1 MRATSF
7 AALLA
12 ALAACAAP
20 AQPPARDHYNPDAL
34 HAAAIERIR
43 VGEVEAACILLRRAA
58 RLAPHDA
65 RIERTLRDLESGVT
79 AVPAPPE
86 PITPPPSSPQPTP
99 PAPSPPA
106 SPLAVPAEPPPPW
119 PPR

>member
-1 MRATSF
+1 MRAIAL

-12 ALAACAAP
+12 ALAACAVP
-20 AQPPARDHYNPDAL
+20 AQPPARDHYNPDSL

-58 RLAPHDA
+58 RLAPHDT

-79 AVPAPPE
+79 TV
-86 PITPPPSSPQPTP
+86 
-99 PAPSPPA
+99 
-106 SPLAVPAEPPPPW
+106 PPPPW
-119 PPR
+119 PLR

>member
-12 ALAACAAP
+12 TLAACAAL
-20 AQPPARDHYNPDAL
+20 PPARDHYNPDAL
-34 HAAAIERIR
+34 HAAALERMR

-58 RLAPHDA
+58 RLAPHDT

-79 AVPAPPE
+79 TV
-86 PITPPPSSPQPTP
+86 PQPP
-99 PAPSPPA
+99 G
-106 SPLAVPAEPPPPW
+106 

>member
-1 MRATSF
+1 MRATF

-12 ALAACAAP
+12 TLAACAAP
-20 AQPPARDHYNPDAL
+20 PPARDHYNPDAL
-34 HAAAIERIR
+34 HAAALERMR

-79 AVPAPPE
+79 IVPE
-86 PITPPPSSPQPTP
+86 PPG
-99 PAPSPPA
+99 
-106 SPLAVPAEPPPPW
+106 